1 MQIPIYALYHAPHL
15 YDMEDVHEI
24 LQPSASKLEEIH
36 HAGRPVL
43 STVTGEEFSVSSTFE
58 LLEKLLQEVLV
69 QPQRWDA
76 VQKGVVSEVN
86 ESDVST
92 CRVSAFGT
100 THAAA
105 GLVATLRSKTSV
117 DVAPEDLAQGRM
129 ETARKLAN
137 VDKIAIVGMS
147 GRFPGAASCEELWEV
162 LEQGRDVHKTIP
174 KDRLN
179 VDTHYDKTGK
189 KKNTSHTPYGCF
201 IEEPGLFDARF
212 FSMSPREAAQTDP
225 MHRLAI
231 ATAYEALEMAGYVPN
246 RTPSTNQHRIG
257 TFYGQTSD
265 DWREVNAAQKIDTY
279 FIPGGVRAFAPGRIN
294 YHFKFSGPSFSV
306 DTACSSSFAAL
317 QLACTSLWAGDCDTA
332 VTGGLN
338 ILTAPDI
345 FAGLSRGQFLSKT
358 GGCKT
363 WDASADGYC
372 RADGV
377 GTVIL
382 KRLEDALDDK
392 DNILGVIVGTATNH
406 SAEAI
411 SITHPH
417 AGAQSYLYES
427 VLHSA
432 GVDPHDISY
441 VEMHGTGTQA
451 GDSTEVRSVTDVFAP
466 KRRSRS
472 HPLHLGAVKS
482 NVGHGEAAAGITALI
497 KVLLMLQK
505 NAIPQ
510 HVGIKT
516 TMNPKF
522 PTDLKERN
530 VHIPFENT
538 PWPAAKKR
546 VAFLN
551 NFSAAGGNTALLL
564 EDAPPKVRPTARDPR
579 SSHVVAVSAKSISS
593 LKKNTERLL
602 SYIEENPST
611 SLSSLSYTTCTRR
624 IHHNYRVAVAVNS
637 INELKGP
644 LGATLEKTPTPISS
658 IAPKVGF
665 VFTGQGAF
673 YPSLGQ
679 RLFKDSPS
687 FRTDINDMDNIAVG
701 QGLPSFLS
709 VIEGTLSDEDAGSL
723 SPLVTQLATTC
734 VQIGLAKLW
743 NVWGMKPD
751 VVLGHS
757 LGEYAALNAAGIL
770 SVSDTIHLV
779 GQRAKLLQ
787 DECTSGTHAMLA
799 VKASLPSVQSAA
811 NGAPFQIACIN
822 AELETVLAG
831 TTEEIDSLSKT
842 LTAAGLKTMR
852 LKVPFAFHS
861 SQVDRIL
868 DSFEEVASAVLFD
881 TPDVPILSPLL
892 GKVISEGGSVN
903 PKYLRRHARETVNF
917 MGALQAAN
925 EEMLI
930 DEKTVWI
937 EIGPHPIC
945 SGMIKSTLPGAN
957 VNASL
962 HKNQE
967 PWRTLAESL
976 SNIHCTGLSVDWTE
990 VHREFDESHQLLDLP
1005 SYSFDNKNY
1014 WIDYVNDW
1022 CLTKGDVAQP
1032 QAIEGVPEKLG
1043 PWERK
1048 SKLST
1053 SSIHVIVEENVE
1065 GNKGKLVVQSDIHE
1079 DIFGTAIS
1087 GHSVNGAGLCP
1098 SVSVASTPVYVQC

>member
-1 MQIPIYALYHAPHL
+1 
-15 YDMEDVHEI
+15 MEDVQEI
-24 LQPSASKLEEIH
+24 LQPSASKLKTIR
-36 HAGRPVL
+36 HAGRPLL
-43 STVTGEEFSVSSTFE
+43 STVTGEEFSVTSSFE
-58 LLEKLLQEVLV
+58 LLEKLLQEILV
-69 QPQRWDA
+69 EPQRWDA

-86 ESDVST
+86 ESDLT
-92 CRVSAFGT
+92 ICRVSAFGT

-105 GLVATLRSKTSV
+105 GLVATLRSETSV
-117 DVAPEDLAQGRM
+117 DISQEDLAQGKPD
-129 ETARKLAN
+129 TARKLAN

-147 GRFPGAASCEELWEV
+147 GRFPGATNCEELWEV

-317 QLACTSLWAGDCDTA
+317 QLACTSLWAGECDTA

-427 VLHSA
+427 VLHTA

-466 KRRSRS
+466 KRRSRP

-510 HVGIKT
+510 HIGIKT
-516 TMNPKF
+516 TLNPKF
-522 PTDLKERN
+522 PSDLKERN

-538 PWPAAKKR
+538 PWPATKKR
-546 VAFLN
+546 IAFLN

-564 EDAPPKVRPTARDPR
+564 EDAPLRMKPTATDPR

-593 LKKNTERLL
+593 LKKNTERLI
-602 SYIEENPST
+602 SYVEENPEM
-611 SLSSLSYTTCTRR
+611 SLSSLSYTTCARR
-624 IHHNYRVAVAVNS
+624 IHHNYRVAIAVNS

-644 LGATLEKTPTPISS
+644 LSATLKETPTPISS

-673 YPSLGQ
+673 YPSLGRQ
-679 RLFKDSPS
+679 LFQDSPS
-687 FRTDINDMDNIAVG
+687 FRTDITDMDNIVVG
-701 QGLPSFLS
+701 QGLPSILA
-709 VIEGTLSDEDAGSL
+709 VVGGTVSDEDAGSL
-723 SPLVTQLATTC
+723 SPVVTQIATTC
-734 VQIGLAKLW
+734 VQMALAKLW
-743 NVWGMKPD
+743 NVWGLKPD

-831 TTEEIDSLSKT
+831 TIQEIDALSKT
-842 LTAAGLKTMR
+842 LTAAGLKNMR
-852 LKVPFAFHS
+852 LNVPFAFHS

-868 DSFEEVASAVLFD
+868 DSFKDIASAALYD
-881 TPDVPILSPLL
+881 SPSVPIISPLL
-892 GKVISEGGSVN
+892 GKVITDGGAVD
-903 PKYLRRHARETVNF
+903 PEYLRRHARETVNF
-917 MGALQAAN
+917 MGALQAAH
-925 EEMLI
+925 EEVLI

-945 SGMIKSTLPGAN
+945 SGMIKSTLPGTH

-962 HKNQE
+962 NKNQE
-967 PWRTLAESL
+967 AWRTLAESL
-976 SNIHCTGLSVDWTE
+976 SSIHCTGLSIDWTE
-990 VHREFDESHQLLDLP
+990 VNREFGESHQLLDLP
-1005 SYSFDNKNY
+1005 TYSFDNKNY

-1022 CLTKGDVAQP
+1022 CLTKGDGP
-1032 QAIEGVPEKLG
+1032 QTKAIEGAPETLG

-1053 SSIHVIVEENVE
+1053 SSVHVILEEHFE
-1065 GNKGKLVVQSDIHE
+1065 DNKGKLVVQSDIHE

-1098 SVSVASTPVYVQC
+1098 SVSAILALV

>member
-1 MQIPIYALYHAPHL
+1 
-15 YDMEDVHEI
+15 MEDVREI
-24 LQPSASKLEEIH
+24 LRSSTSNLKGIRHAS
-36 HAGRPVL
+36 RPVL
-43 STVTGEEFSVSSTFE
+43 STVTGEKFAVSSTFE
-58 LLEKLLQEVLV
+58 LLEKLLQEILV

-76 VQKGVVSEVN
+76 VQNGVVSQVN

-105 GLVATLRSKTSV
+105 GLVSTLRSKTSV
-117 DVAPEDLAQGRM
+117 DMAQEDLAQG
-129 ETARKLAN
+129 ETAMARKLAS

-147 GRFPGAASCEELWEV
+147 GRFPGATSCEELWQV

-174 KDRLN
+174 KDRFD

-189 KKNTSHTPYGCF
+189 KNNTSHTPYGCF

-231 ATAYEALEMAGYVPN
+231 ATAYEALEMAGYVPD
-246 RTPSTNQHRIG
+246 RTPSTNLHRIG

-306 DTACSSSFAAL
+306 DTACSSSFAAI
-317 QLACTSLWAGDCDTA
+317 QLACTSLWAGECDMA
-332 VTGGLN
+332 LTGGLN
-338 ILTAPDI
+338 VLTAPDI

-363 WDASADGYC
+363 WDESADGYC

-427 VLHSA
+427 VLHTA
-432 GVDPHDISY
+432 GVDPHDVSY

-451 GDSTEVRSVTDVFAP
+451 GDTTEIRSVTDVFAP
-466 KRRSRS
+466 KRRSRPQ
-472 HPLHLGAVKS
+472 PLHIGAVKS

-505 NAIPQ
+505 NTIPQ

-516 TMNPKF
+516 AINPNF
-522 PTDLKERN
+522 PSDLKARN

-538 PWPAAKKR
+538 SWQTNKKR

-564 EDAPPKVRPTARDPR
+564 EDAPPKVMPTAKDPR
-579 SSHVVAVSAKSISS
+579 SSHVIAVSAKSISS
-593 LKKNTERLL
+593 LKKNTQRLL
-602 SYIEENPST
+602 SYIEENPNI
-611 SLSSLSYTTCTRR
+611 SLPSLSYTTCARR
-624 IHHNYRVAVAVNS
+624 IHHNYRVTVVVNS
-637 INELKGP
+637 INEITVP
-644 LGATLEKTPTPISS
+644 LSATLEKTPSPISS
-658 IAPKVGF
+658 ISPRVGF

-687 FRTDINDMDNIAVG
+687 FRTNITDMDNIAVG

-709 VIEGTLSDEDAGSL
+709 VVEGSLSSEDAGAL

-734 VQIGLAKLW
+734 VQMALAKLW
-743 NVWGMKPD
+743 NVWGVKPD

-757 LGEYAALNAAGIL
+757 LGEYAALNAAGVL

-787 DECTSGTHAMLA
+787 DDCTSDTHAMLA

-811 NGAPFQIACIN
+811 DGATFQVACIN

-831 TTEEIDSLSKT
+831 TAEEMDSLSKT
-842 LTAAGLKTMR
+842 LTTAGLKTVR
-852 LKVPFAFHS
+852 LNVPFAFHS
-861 SQVDRIL
+861 SQVDPIL
-868 DSFEEVASAVLFD
+868 DSFGDIASAVMFD
-881 TPDVPILSPLL
+881 SPKVPVISPLL
-892 GKVISEGGSVN
+892 GKVVSEGGSID
-903 PKYLRRHARETVNF
+903 PTYLRRHARETVNF
-917 MGALQAAN
+917 LGALQTAQ

-930 DEKTVWI
+930 DEKTVWV

-945 SGMIKSTLPGAN
+945 SGMIKSTLPGAT
-957 VNASL
+957 VSASL

-967 PWRTLAESL
+967 PWRTIAESL
-976 SNIHCTGLSVDWTE
+976 SNIHCAGLTVDWTE
-990 VHREFDESHQLLDLP
+990 VHRPFDESHQLLNLP
-1005 SYSFDNKNY
+1005 SYSFDDKNY

-1022 CLTKGDVAQP
+1022 CLTKGDIPQP
-1032 QAIEGVPEKLG
+1032 KAIEAVPEKLG

-1053 SSIHVIVEENVE
+1053 SSVHVVFEEKVE
-1065 GNKGKLVVQSDIHE
+1065 GTRGKLVVQSDIHE
-1079 DIFGTAIS
+1079 DVFGTAIT

-1098 SVSVASTPVYVQC
+1098 SVSVV